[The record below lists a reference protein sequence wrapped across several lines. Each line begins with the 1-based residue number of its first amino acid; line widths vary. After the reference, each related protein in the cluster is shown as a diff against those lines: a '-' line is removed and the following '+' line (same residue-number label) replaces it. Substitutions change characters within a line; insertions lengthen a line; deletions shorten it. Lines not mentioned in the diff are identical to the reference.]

1 MYFVFLYPSEVYSL
15 LKTLYVSDLDG
26 TLLDPSPKITPRTAE
41 TLNSLIAKGMEF
53 TFATARSI
61 YSAVPITSALD
72 INVPCILMNGVSI
85 YDIRNERYIKNE
97 FIAPEDSAEIL
108 RIFRKHGVH
117 CFMYRIEKECL
128 ISYYSELATEKMR
141 SFAEVRKHE
150 YKKPFVQCRL
160 EDHADENTVYITTM
174 GKYDDLLPVKLE
186 AEKLPGVDIAFYLDV
201 YDDSWYLEIFSHKA
215 SKANALR
222 FLRENYGFDKVV
234 AFGDNLNDLPM
245 FEQADTKIAVGNAR
259 DEVKAAADIVIG
271 TNDKDGVAEY
281 LAKIIS
287 LSYEYTE
294 ADDLNA

>member
-1 MYFVFLYPSEVYSL
+1 MYSL

-26 TLLDPSPKITPRTAE
+26 TLLDPSPKITSRTAE

-85 YDIRNERYIKNE
+85 YDIVNERYIKNE
-97 FIAPEDSAEIL
+97 FIVPEDSAEIL
-108 RIFRKHGVH
+108 RIFRKHGIH
-117 CFMYRIEKECL
+117 CFMYRIDNGILTC
-128 ISYYSELATEKMR
+128 YYSELTTKVMQ

-160 EDHADENTVYITTM
+160 ADYADEYTVYFTTT
-174 GKYDDLLPVKLE
+174 GPYEELLPVKLE
-186 AEKLPGVDIAFYLDV
+186 AEKIAGVNIAFYLDV
-201 YDDSWYLEIFSHKA
+201 YNGAWYLEIFSHKA

-271 TNDKDGVAEY
+271 TNDNDGVAEY
-281 LAKIIS
+281 LARIIS
-287 LSYEYTE
+287 VSYEYTE
-294 ADDLNA
+294 ADDLNV

>member
-1 MYFVFLYPSEVYSL
+1 VYSL

-26 TLLDPSPKITPRTAE
+26 TLLDPSPKITSRTAE
-41 TLNSLIAKGMEF
+41 TLNFLIAKGMEF

-85 YDIRNERYIKNE
+85 YDIVNERYIKNE

-108 RIFRKHGVH
+108 RIFGKYGIH
-117 CFMYRIEKECL
+117 CFMYRIDNGILTC
-128 ISYYSELATEKMR
+128 YYSELTTKVMQ

-160 EDHADENTVYITTM
+160 ADYADEYTVYFTTT
-174 GKYDDLLPVKLE
+174 GPYEELLPVKLE
-186 AEKLPGVDIAFYLDV
+186 AKKIAGVNIAFYLDV
-201 YDDSWYLEIFSHKA
+201 YNGAWYLEIFSHKA

-281 LAKIIS
+281 LARIIS
-287 LSYEYTE
+287 VSYEYTE
-294 ADDLNA
+294 ADNLNV

>member
-1 MYFVFLYPSEVYSL
+1 MKV
-15 LKTLYVSDLDG
+15 LYVTDLDG
-26 TLLDPSPKITPRTAE
+26 TLLDPTPVITEHTADII
-41 TLNSLIAKGMEF
+41 NGLISSGMNF

-61 YSAVPITSALD
+61 YSAIPITSSLN

-85 YDIRNERYIKNE
+85 YDIRNEKYVKTE
-97 FIAPEDSAEIL
+97 FIAPSDSAEIL
-108 RIFRKHGVH
+108 RIFEKHGIR
-117 CFMYRIEKECL
+117 CFMYRIDDGTL
-128 ISYYSELATEKMR
+128 ICYYSELTTKVMQ

-160 EDHADENTVYITTM
+160 ADMADECTIYFTTT
-174 GKYDDLLPVKLE
+174 GAYEDLLPVKLE
-186 AEKLPGVDIAFYLDV
+186 AEKIDGVDIAFYLDV
-201 YDDSWYLEIFSHKA
+201 YNDSWYLEIFSHKA

-222 FLRENYGFDKVV
+222 FLRSEYGFDEIV

-281 LAKIIS
+281 LAS
-287 LSYEYTE
+287 QF
-294 ADDLNA
+294 

>member
-1 MYFVFLYPSEVYSL
+1 MYSL

-26 TLLDPSPKITPRTAE
+26 TLLDPSPKITSCTAE

-85 YDIRNERYIKNE
+85 YDIVNERYIKNE

-108 RIFRKHGVH
+108 RIFGKYGIH
-117 CFMYRIEKECL
+117 CFMYRIDNGILTC
-128 ISYYSELATEKMR
+128 YYSELTTKVMQ

-160 EDHADENTVYITTM
+160 ADYADEYTVYFTTT
-174 GKYDDLLPVKLE
+174 GPYEELLPVKLE
-186 AEKLPGVDIAFYLDV
+186 AEKIAGVNIAFYLDV
-201 YDDSWYLEIFSHKA
+201 YNGAWYLEIFSHKA
-215 SKANALR
+215 SKANALL

-271 TNDKDGVAEY
+271 TNDNDGVAEY
-281 LAKIIS
+281 LSRIIS
-287 LSYEYTE
+287 VSYEYTE
-294 ADDLNA
+294 ADDLNV

>member
-1 MYFVFLYPSEVYSL
+1 MYPYIKSEVQDI
-15 LKTLYVSDLDG
+15 LKTLHITDLDG
-26 TLLDPSPKITPRTAE
+26 TLLDPTPKITEKSAE
-41 TLNSLIAKGMEF
+41 IINRLIADGMYF

-61 YSAVPITSALD
+61 YSAVPITSSLN

-85 YDIRNERYIKNE
+85 YDLRNEKYIKNE
-97 FIAPEDSAEIL
+97 FIAPSDSAEIL
-108 RIFRKHGVH
+108 RIFEKHGIH
-117 CFMYRIEKECL
+117 CFMYRIDEGTL
-128 ISYYSELATEKMR
+128 ISYYSELTTKVMQ

-160 EDHADENTVYITTM
+160 ADMADECTVYFTTT
-174 GKYDDLLPVKLE
+174 GNYEDLLPVKLE
-186 AEKLPGVDIAFYLDV
+186 VEKIDGVDIAFYLDV
-201 YDDSWYLEIFSHKA
+201 YNDAWYLEIFSHKA

-222 FLRENYGFDKVV
+222 FLRSEYGFDEIV

-281 LAKIIS
+281 LAS
-287 LSYEYTE
+287 QF
-294 ADDLNA
+294 